1 MSEMTR
7 RAVLGSAA
15 GGALAG
21 ALLPAAAHAD
31 RGHGGGHGDG
41 GWLHDAVDWPA
52 FLAGADLIWKRMPS
66 AWFEGPFLGNG
77 FLGSGIYAEP
87 GANAV
92 RFNVQHSQVQDHRPE
107 FGSLFGLAR
116 LPIGH
121 LTLTPVGAITGVDWR
136 LDVWNAELRGTVT
149 TAAGSLAVRA
159 FVHSRRPLL
168 VVEVTPSVGEEGVRW
183 AFVPAVA
190 VSPRTRG
197 RTPGLVA
204 RLLPARLPVAAGR
217 ADAELLL
224 DPALQG
230 GVRDP
235 ARRARH
241 GDLRA
246 VAGTD
251 AVAGHLVEPERPVG
265 VLAHPRLQP

>member
-52 FLAGADLIWKRMPS
+52 FLAGADLIWKRMPA

-77 FLGSGIYAEP
+77 FLGSGIYAQP

-107 FGSLFGLAR
+107 FGALLGLAR
-116 LPIGH
+116 LPIGY
-121 LTLTPVGAITGVDWR
+121 LTLEPAGAITGIDWR
-136 LDVWNAELRGTVT
+136 LDVWNAELTGTIT
-149 TAAGSLAVRA
+149 TTAGSLALRA
-159 FVHSRRPLL
+159 YVHSTRSVLSID
-168 VVEVTPSVGEEGVRW
+168 VTPTDGEAGFGWV
-183 AFVPAVA
+183 FHPAVA
-190 VSPRTRG
+190 
-197 RTPGLVA
+197 
-204 RLLPARLPVAAGR
+204 
-217 ADAELLL
+217 
-224 DPALQG
+224 
-230 GVRDP
+230 
-235 ARRARH
+235 
-241 GDLRA
+241 
-246 VAGTD
+246 
-251 AVAGHLVEPERPVG
+251 
-265 VLAHPRLQP
+265 